1 MKINDYYKYKADEL
15 KKSLKIFPG
24 DFIHS
29 YSGTNLSLPLKI
41 LYPGREFFGKH
52 EITFSDGTP
61 WRICGNS
68 GEAKFLIYSRQN
80 GNAEVTL
87 PDDVMLLNSAVF
99 EYEKYLDLMMKEIKK
114 EFLIKFPDGDDND
127 AVAEILKY
135 LNLIRY

>member
-1 MKINDYYKYKADEL
+1 MNINEYYKYKADEL
-15 KKSLKIFPG
+15 KKSLKIFPK

-29 YSGTNLSLPLKI
+29 SPGTTLSLPLKF

-52 EITFSDGTP
+52 EITFSDGSP
-61 WRICGNS
+61 WRICSNS
-68 GEAKFLIYSRQN
+68 GEAKFIIYSRQN
-80 GNAEVTL
+80 GNTEVTL
-87 PDDVMLLNSAVF
+87 PDDEILLNSAVF